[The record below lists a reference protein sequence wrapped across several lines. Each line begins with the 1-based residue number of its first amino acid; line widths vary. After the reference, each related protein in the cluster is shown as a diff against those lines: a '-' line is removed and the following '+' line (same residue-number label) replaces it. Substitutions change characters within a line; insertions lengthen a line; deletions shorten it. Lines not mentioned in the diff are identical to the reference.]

1 MLKSK
6 LSQMILIITLIGITL
21 SIYSCSGN
29 GSSSS
34 IQNNSDTTPNNNLK
48 IFRASEND
56 NSFKIII
63 NDKLFYYD
71 SMPSSISNS
80 PGTYIG
86 EIKKEKQDSLKVYLR
101 IDNNDTLFFYKTKGI
116 DSLLLGRKIN
126 SKGFYVLTN
135 LQKDGWLSE

>member
-1 MLKSK
+1 
-6 LSQMILIITLIGITL
+6 MIFKTTFITLMIFVC
-21 SIYSCSGN
+21 SCSGN
-29 GSSSS
+29 SSSS
-34 IQNNSDTTPNNNLK
+34 NIQNNSDTTPNNNLK

-56 NSFKIII
+56 ISFKLII

-86 EIKKEKQDSLKVYLR
+86 EIKKGKQDSLKIYLK
-101 IDNNDTLFFYKTKGI
+101 IDNNDTLFFYNTKGI
-116 DSLLLGRKIN
+116 DSLLLGRKLN